1 MVDTRSWDAR
11 TFKDGERTTAHH
23 SQQIASTG
31 EFWIGIIM
39 EMNSPASPGLLYF
52 AERGSGPPLL
62 LVHGLGMSGDMFEPV
77 VEPLSKCH
85 RLIIPDLRGWGRS
98 RNLPPPY
105 SIKQQAADLA
115 ALLDHLGIA
124 STYALGYSQGGPVVQ
139 ELALDYPAKVRRLIL
154 SNTYA
159 YNMVSTKEKIEG
171 HIVPV
176 LIRLLGVRLFVKLM
190 ISQGLKQLPKEQGAW
205 VANLIAST
213 WGEADAK
220 SIVAA
225 WREAM
230 AFDSRSRLQ
239 EIRCPTLII
248 TSSNDNAIPMHHAS
262 MLHDGI
268 AGSKLVVI
276 VGGDHALMWVHPDQW
291 VEKVSEFLDS

>member
-1 MVDTRSWDAR
+1 
-11 TFKDGERTTAHH
+11 
-23 SQQIASTG
+23 
-31 EFWIGIIM
+31 M
-39 EMNSPASPGLLYF
+39 EMNSPASSDLLYF
-52 AERGSGPPLL
+52 TERGSGPPLL

-77 VEPLSKCH
+77 VEPLSKRH

-105 SIKQQAADLA
+105 SVKQQAADLA
-115 ALLDHLGIA
+115 GLLDHLGIA
-124 STYALGYSQGGPVVQ
+124 SADALGYSQGGPVVQ

-159 YNMVSTKEKIEG
+159 YNMATMKEKIEG
-171 HIVPV
+171 HIVPL

-190 ISQGLKQLPKEQGAW
+190 ISQGLKQIPKEQGAW

-213 WGEADAK
+213 WGGADAK
-220 SIVAA
+220 SIALA

-230 AFDSRSRLQ
+230 AFDSRSRLH

-248 TSSNDNAIPMHHAS
+248 ASSNDNAVPMHHAS

-276 VGGDHALMWVHPDQW
+276 AGADHALMWAHPDQW